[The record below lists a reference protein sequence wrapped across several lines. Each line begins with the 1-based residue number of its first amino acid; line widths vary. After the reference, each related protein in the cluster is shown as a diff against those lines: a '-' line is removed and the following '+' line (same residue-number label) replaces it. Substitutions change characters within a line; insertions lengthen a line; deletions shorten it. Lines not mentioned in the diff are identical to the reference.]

1 MKANAMQIQA
11 SIIVNRPATVVFPYL
26 TNVDKLI
33 GWQTFLAGAEPLSD
47 GAIGVGSK
55 FRNILRHPGFNNYDV
70 LTLEIIGEVLIF
82 EANKRLKVE
91 GSSNISDL
99 TIDYRLSE
107 TDSKTTVQQIADFQL
122 RGFLLR
128 PVEGL
133 MSGFL
138 EEQFQKDLQNLK
150 QLVEKEQPLAKSS

>member
-1 MKANAMQIQA
+1 MQIQA
-11 SIIVNRPATVVFPYL
+11 SIIVNRPAAVVFPYL

-33 GWQTFLAGAEPLSD
+33 GWQTFLADAEPLSD

-91 GSSNISDL
+91 GSSNLSDL

-107 TDSKTTVQQIADFQL
+107 TDSKTTVQQIADFQ
-122 RGFLLR
+122 LR